1 MGPLTNKHILLG
13 ITGGIAAYK
22 AAELTRLLR
31 ARGAEV
37 RIVMTRAATA
47 FVGPLTFQA
56 LSGNPVHLDLL
67 DPAEESAMG
76 HIRLARWADLIL
88 IAPATADFIARIRLG
103 LADDLLSTLCL
114 AAEVPIAIAPAMN
127 RAMWENPATR
137 ENVRA
142 LETRGLPVHG
152 PAEGEQACG
161 EMGYG
166 RMLEPLAIC
175 EAVEK
180 FFGTGPLAGLSVLIS
195 AGPTREPIDPVR
207 YISNRS
213 SGKMGYALARA
224 ALAAGAKVTLVS
236 GPVHIAAPPAAELVR
251 VETAQQM
258 YQAVLERARDHDIY
272 IGAAAVAD
280 YAPAAPAQQKIKKQ
294 DEAVVLNL
302 TRTRDIL
309 SAVAALPDRPFAVGF
324 AAETERLEEHA
335 RHKLEAKAL
344 DMIAANRVGQ
354 AQGGFD
360 SEDNALEVFW
370 PSGGARLDMA
380 PKAVIATRLIQLITE
395 RLHAKNSDQNPG

>member
-1 MGPLTNKHILLG
+1 LANKHILLG

-22 AAELTRLLR
+22 SAELTRLLR
-31 ARGAEV
+31 ARGAQV
-37 RIVMTRAATA
+37 RIAMTRAATA

-67 DPAEESAMG
+67 DPAAESAMG
-76 HIRLARWADLIL
+76 HIALARWADLIL
-88 IAPATADFIARIRLG
+88 IAPASADFIAKLRLG

-114 AAEVPIAIAPAMN
+114 AAEAPIAITPAMN

-137 ENVRA
+137 ENIRC
-142 LETRGLPVHG
+142 LEARGLRILGPV
-152 PAEGEQACG
+152 EGEQACG
-161 EMGYG
+161 ETGYG

-175 EAVEK
+175 EGVEK

-224 ALAAGAKVTLVS
+224 ALAAGTKVTLVS
-236 GPVHIAAPPAAELVR
+236 GPVHIQAPPGAELVS

-258 YQAVLERARDHDIY
+258 YDAVLARAGSHDIY

-280 YAPAAPAQQKIKKQ
+280 YAPAAPAQHKIKKQ
-294 DEAVVLNL
+294 DEVMVLNL

-309 SAVAALPDRPFAVGF
+309 GAVAALPDRPFTVGF
-324 AAETERLEEHA
+324 AAETERLEDYA
-335 RHKLEAKAL
+335 RQKLEAKAL

-360 SEDNALEVFW
+360 SDDNALEVFW
-370 PSGGARLDMA
+370 NGSGVRLDMA
-380 PKAVIATRLIQLITE
+380 SKVLIATRLIELITE
-395 RLHAKNSDQNPG
+395 RYHAKNSDQNPG